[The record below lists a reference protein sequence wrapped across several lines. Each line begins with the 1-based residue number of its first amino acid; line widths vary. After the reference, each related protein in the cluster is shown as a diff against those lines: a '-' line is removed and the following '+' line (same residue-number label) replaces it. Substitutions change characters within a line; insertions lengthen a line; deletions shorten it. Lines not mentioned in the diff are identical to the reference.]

1 MRQGTN
7 LPHSDEEMLI
17 YWDQA
22 EGEDFGSVF
31 YYMTLD
37 FNDLVKVFKSFFS
50 CNRTTSAMSSPR
62 PAGRMRPS

>member
-37 FNDLVKVFKSFFS
+37 FNDLVKVFKSFL
-50 CNRTTSAMSSPR
+50 NL
-62 PAGRMRPS
+62 